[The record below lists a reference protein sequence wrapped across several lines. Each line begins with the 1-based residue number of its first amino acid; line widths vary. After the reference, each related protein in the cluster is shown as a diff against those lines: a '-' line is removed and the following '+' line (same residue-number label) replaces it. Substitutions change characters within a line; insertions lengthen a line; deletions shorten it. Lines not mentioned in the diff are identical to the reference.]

1 MSRLFAWTLN
11 FAYATLLAVASPWIL
26 WSAYKH
32 GKYREGFREKFLGL
46 VPRREGERPRAW
58 LHAVSVGE
66 VNLLATIIGE
76 LSARLPEWEI
86 VISTTTKTGYDLA
99 CRKYPSRTVFYC
111 PLDFS
116 WAVGAAMRRL
126 RPTLLV
132 LAELELWP
140 NLVAA
145 ANRRGVPVAIING
158 RLSDRS
164 LRGYRRFRFF
174 VARTLRRIDLIAA
187 QNQETAERFKRLGA
201 RPEAV
206 YATGSLK
213 FDGAQTDRANPRTA
227 ELREL
232 AGLIGAEVVW
242 LVGSTQAPEEEH
254 ALSIF
259 KRLAVDHPKLR
270 LIIVP
275 RHAERFEDVADLIA
289 ASNLPWQRRT
299 NLPLESYGNRGG
311 ADRRAWRVLLVDA
324 IGELGAWWGTAQR
337 RLRWREFWQPRR
349 AKHARTGGVRG
360 RHVLRAQYLELPRHR
375 NSTAGG
381 RGRRGRARRRGARSI
396 CPAHGGRRRVGAAA
410 GAARSAARFVA
421 ARGYETHGGFD
432 SIARGG

>member
-1 MSRLFAWTLN
+1 MSRLLAWSLN
-11 FAYATLLAVASPWIL
+11 LAYLALLLVASPWIF
-26 WSAYKH
+26 WSAFKH

-66 VNLLATIIGE
+66 VILLATIIGE

-145 ANRRGVPVAIING
+145 ASRRGVPVAIING

-164 LRGYRRFRFF
+164 FRGYRRLRPFI
-174 VARTLRRIDLIAA
+174 ARTLRRVDLIAA
-187 QNQETAERFKRLGA
+187 QNSETAERFVRLGA
-201 RPEAV
+201 RPNSV
-206 YATGSLK
+206 QTTGSLK

-227 ELREL
+227 ELREM
-232 AGLIGAEVVW
+232 AGLIGDEIVFLA
-242 LVGSTQAPEEEH
+242 GSTQAPEEEF

-259 KRLAVDHPKLR
+259 KRLATDHPKLR

-275 RHAERFEDVADLIA
+275 RHAER
-289 ASNLPWQRRT
+289 
-299 NLPLESYGNRGG
+299 
-311 ADRRAWRVLLVDA
+311 
-324 IGELGAWWGTAQR
+324 
-337 RLRWREFWQPRR
+337 
-349 AKHARTGGVRG
+349 
-360 RHVLRAQYLELPRHR
+360 
-375 NSTAGG
+375 
-381 RGRRGRARRRGARSI
+381 
-396 CPAHGGRRRVGAAA
+396 
-410 GAARSAARFVA
+410 
-421 ARGYETHGGFD
+421 
-432 SIARGG
+432 